1 MRSLKQ
7 LCSPC
12 LKSPQCKATRR
23 SPQHVLLHA
32 PPLRSRRSAQRTC
45 AIFLPSYNATA
56 PPCLSSGGVAAEI
69 CPTRRSPFWDR
80 VLDVPASGLWCVP
93 WRAQTIV
100 LVMML
105 WSTAYLL
112 TGRGLSSVLLAGG
125 LSNAALG
132 DRALALYSFALDTL
146 QCIAT
151 ALVLRASL
159 AFYGPLSPGW
169 FALNVRSAA
178 RHWRL
183 FLGACSTFPLLSA
196 VTAFAYDSMGGA
208 VAPVFWQGASF
219 AALHAG
225 ACDGVALCI
234 YVASYALLAPLWEE
248 AVFRGFLLPSL
259 CRYLP
264 AHTAVCV
271 SAVIF
276 AGAHCSA
283 SAPGLLL
290 LGVLLGGTYV
300 RTRSLAAP
308 ILLHGLW
315 NLHTVAGML
324 LS

>member
-1 MRSLKQ
+1 M
-7 LCSPC
+7 
-12 LKSPQCKATRR
+12 
-23 SPQHVLLHA
+23 
-32 PPLRSRRSAQRTC
+32 
-45 AIFLPSYNATA
+45 
-56 PPCLSSGGVAAEI
+56 
-69 CPTRRSPFWDR
+69 
-80 VLDVPASGLWCVP
+80 P

-100 LVMML
+100 LVMLL
-105 WSTAYLL
+105 WSMAYVL
-112 TGRGLSSVLLAGG
+112 TGRGLSAVLLAGG

-132 DRALALYSFALDTL
+132 DRAFALYSFALDTL
-146 QCIAT
+146 ECAAT
-151 ALVLRASL
+151 ALLLRVSL
-159 AFYGPLSPGW
+159 AFYEPLPQGW

-183 FLGACSTFPLLSA
+183 FFGACGTFPLLSA
-196 VTAFAYDSMGGA
+196 VTAFAYDSLGGA

-225 ACDGVALCI
+225 ACDGVTLSI
-234 YVASYALLAPLWEE
+234 YVASYTLLAPLWEE

-264 AHTAVCV
+264 AHAAVCV

-290 LGVLLGGTYV
+290 LGVLLGGIYV
-300 RTRSLAAP
+300 RSRSLAAP

-324 LS
+324 FA